1 MGIFDFFKK
10 KDKASGQASNE
21 TAMKKKDGSKYSGIM
36 LSASEMFSI
45 EEINSIKAS
54 VLHIATG
61 TDNIYNMF
69 NVVFTLIDNKYDG
82 DVWNNLVRFIE
93 IWFEHGINKTEIN
106 ELFVNRVKGYLSGE
120 LSGNYYEKT
129 AAPEKSTK
137 AIEQG
142 KKKNILEQ
150 YRDGLA
156 YLDSCG
162 TFDEVKL
169 REFNRITGNRFTE
182 ENIQN
187 YIQSSKNMIK
197 GMEGIKDILRD
208 TMQEGI
214 STFEKIVQ
222 SGIDLSKYDI

>member
-10 KDKASGQASNE
+10 KDKASGQAS
-21 TAMKKKDGSKYSGIM
+21 
-36 LSASEMFSI
+36 
-45 EEINSIKAS
+45 
-54 VLHIATG
+54 
-61 TDNIYNMF
+61 
-69 NVVFTLIDNKYDG
+69 
-82 DVWNNLVRFIE
+82 
-93 IWFEHGINKTEIN
+93 KTI
-106 ELFVNRVKGYLSGE
+106 G
-120 LSGNYYEKT
+120 
-129 AAPEKSTK
+129 
-137 AIEQG
+137 QG

-169 REFNRITGNRFTE
+169 REFNCITGNRFSE
-182 ENIQN
+182 ADMQN
-187 YIQSSKNMIK
+187 YILSSKNMIK